1 MTDGGGCRA
10 RTGASEARLA
20 GTARWHWRGLQAAR
34 CVISVG
40 ATSVRGGVC
49 VDSVKGGVCVEELFV
64 AEGLHE
70 WRGVRYMYDGECG
83 TCMMESAVHV

>member
-49 VDSVKGGVCVEELFV
+49 VEELFV